1 MKSIL
6 LIVVALLFLS
16 CKNGTRDTTNFSWLA
31 GSWSRVEEAGDN
43 KTYEKWMPTM
53 SGNYNGHGFTLHK
66 NDTVFEELL
75 SIRSQNKLSKGKE
88 SLWIL
93 EVTGV
98 NEEPTIFDIEDSTVN
113 SFTAVNLKNEFPTHI
128 KYSYRNDTLTALVS
142 NDSLQID
149 FKFIKR
155 Y

>member
-6 LIVVALLFLS
+6 LIVVVLLFLS
-16 CKNGTRDTTNFSWLA
+16 CKNETRDTSNFTWLA
-31 GSWSRVEEAGDN
+31 GSWSRVEEPGEN
-43 KTYEKWMPTM
+43 KTYEKWIPTM
-53 SGNYNGHGFTLHK
+53 NGNYNGHGFTLHK
-66 NDTVFEELL
+66 NDTIFEEFL
-75 SIRSQNKLSKGKE
+75 SIKPLSKFSKGKE
-88 SLWIL
+88 YSWVL

-98 NEEPTIFDIEDSTVN
+98 NEKPTVFNIVDITVN

-128 KYSYRNDTLTALVS
+128 NYSYNNDTLKALVS

-155 Y
+155 D